1 MDFLRQLFGSGDFQP
16 HGFCYLWN
24 ARLVWLHAT
33 SDLLIALA
41 YLTIPVTL
49 VWFIRKR
56 RDLPFSWIFVCFG
69 VFIVACGATHVME
82 IWNLW
87 HANYWLAGVIKAVTA
102 AASIVT
108 ALLLI
113 RLVPQALDLPSPQQW
128 LFANAALQKEVQ
140 DRRELELNLR
150 ISESMYREH
159 AELLELTHDAI
170 FVRSLEKKILYWNR
184 AAERLYGWQ
193 REEVRGRITRE
204 FLHTIFPKPLE
215 EIQAEVFEK
224 GYWEGE
230 LVHTRRD
237 GTPITVSSRW
247 ALRVDAAGKP
257 ISILESNR
265 DISHSKQEEK
275 KFRNLLESAPDAMVI
290 VDRSGK
296 IQLINAQTEKL
307 FGYSREELLGQ
318 QVEILVPQRFHGEHS
333 THRESYSHSPKP
345 REMGAGSELYGRRK
359 DGTEFP
365 VEISLSPLETQE
377 GVLISSA
384 IRDIT
389 DRKRAETKFRDLL
402 ESAPDAIVIVNE
414 QGRIV
419 LTNAQTEKLFGY
431 PRHELLDQPVEIL
444 VPHRFHA
451 EHAGHRQNYSHSPR
465 PRAMGADLELYG
477 RRKDGT
483 EFPVEISLSPLETAK
498 GKLISSAIRDVS
510 DRRQAAE
517 ALKAS
522 EERLQL
528 ALEAAQLGV
537 WDLDLTNDRAF
548 RSLRHDQILGYDS
561 LQPEWGVQI
570 AIKHMVPEDRE
581 QFQSS
586 FAQALTTNTFSAEFR
601 VKSAR
606 DGSIH
611 WAFAQG
617 RVYRDKNGKPVR
629 MMGVVSD
636 TTARKQAEQ
645 QVERHRQELARS
657 NADLAAANQELE
669 AFSYSVSH
677 DLRAPLR
684 HIDGFARILKE
695 EHATELSEEAQRY
708 LDRVLHGA
716 NHMGHLVDD
725 LLNLAKIGRRDLAR
739 QRTKLDLLVREAL
752 ADLPGTENRS
762 VEWRVEPLPEVECD
776 PGLLK
781 LVFNNLLGNALKF
794 TRSRQPAVIEIGK
807 SESAGPTTI
816 FVRDNGVG
824 FDPKYADKLFGVFQR
839 LHRQEDFEG
848 TGVGLATV
856 QRIVRKH
863 GGEVW
868 AESEVDRGATFFF
881 SLGTRPATAPAPQ
894 PLEVSRA

>member
-1 MDFLRQLFGSGDFQP
+1 LDFLRQLFGSGDFQP

-24 ARLVWLHAT
+24 ARLVWLHAV

-41 YLTIPVTL
+41 YLTIPLTL
-49 VWFIRKR
+49 LWFIRKR
-56 RDLPFSWIFVCFG
+56 RDLPFNWIFVCFG
-69 VFIVACGATHVME
+69 VFIVACGSTHVME

-113 RLVPQALDLPSPQQW
+113 RLVPEALDLPSPQQW

-193 REEVRGRITRE
+193 REEVRGRITHE
-204 FLHTIFPKPLE
+204 FLHTVFPKPLP

-257 ISILESNR
+257 VSILESNR
-265 DISHSKQEEK
+265 NISHRKQEE
-275 KFRNLLESAPDAMVI
+275 
-290 VDRSGK
+290 
-296 IQLINAQTEKL
+296 Q
-307 FGYSREELLGQ
+307 
-318 QVEILVPQRFHGEHS
+318 
-333 THRESYSHSPKP
+333 
-345 REMGAGSELYGRRK
+345 
-359 DGTEFP
+359 
-365 VEISLSPLETQE
+365 
-377 GVLISSA
+377 
-384 IRDIT
+384 
-389 DRKRAETKFRDLL
+389 KFRDLL

-419 LTNAQTEKLFGY
+419 LTNAQTEKLFGH

-444 VPHRFHA
+444 VPHRFHG
-451 EHAGHRQNYSHSPR
+451 EHAGHRTAYAQSPR

-483 EFPVEISLSPLETAK
+483 EFPVEISLSPLETAD

-537 WDLDLTNDRAF
+537 WDLDLINDRAF
-548 RSLRHDQILGYDS
+548 RSLRHDQIFGYDS

-570 AIKHMVPEDRE
+570 AIKHIVPEDRE

-586 FAQALTTNTFSAEFR
+586 FDQALTTNSFSVEFR
-601 VKSAR
+601 VSGAQ
-606 DGSIH
+606 DYSIH

-617 RVYRDKNGKPVR
+617 RVYRDENGKPVR

-636 TTARKQAEQ
+636 TTARKEAER
-645 QVERHRQELARS
+645 QVERYRQELARS

-695 EHATELSEEAQRY
+695 EHAAELSEEAQRY
-708 LDRVLHGA
+708 LERILHGA

-725 LLNLAKIGRRDLAR
+725 LLKLAKIGRRDLAR

-762 VEWRVEPLPEVECD
+762 VEWRVEPLPEVDCD

-794 TRSRQPAVIEIGK
+794 TRGREPAVIEVG
-807 SESAGPTTI
+807 SSDSVGPTTV

-856 QRIVRKH
+856 QRIIRKH

-868 AESEVDRGATFFF
+868 AESELDRGATFFF
-881 SLGTRPATAPAPQ
+881 SLGARPATAPVPQ
-894 PLEVSRA
+894 ALEVSRA

>member
-1 MDFLRQLFGSGDFQP
+1 
-16 HGFCYLWN
+16 
-24 ARLVWLHAT
+24 
-33 SDLLIALA
+33 
-41 YLTIPVTL
+41 
-49 VWFIRKR
+49 
-56 RDLPFSWIFVCFG
+56 
-69 VFIVACGATHVME
+69 
-82 IWNLW
+82 
-87 HANYWLAGVIKAVTA
+87 
-102 AASIVT
+102 
-108 ALLLI
+108 
-113 RLVPQALDLPSPQQW
+113 
-128 LFANAALQKEVQ
+128 
-140 DRRELELNLR
+140 
-150 ISESMYREH
+150 
-159 AELLELTHDAI
+159 
-170 FVRSLEKKILYWNR
+170 
-184 AAERLYGWQ
+184 
-193 REEVRGRITRE
+193 
-204 FLHTIFPKPLE
+204 
-215 EIQAEVFEK
+215 
-224 GYWEGE
+224 
-230 LVHTRRD
+230 
-237 GTPITVSSRW
+237 VSSRW
-247 ALRVDAAGKP
+247 ALRADAAGTP
-257 ISILESNR
+257 LSILESNR
-265 DISHSKQEEK
+265 DVSHLKLEEQ

-290 VDRSGK
+290 VDRAGK
-296 IQLINAQTEKL
+296 IQLVNAQTEKL
-307 FGYSREELLGQ
+307 FGYTREELLGQ
-318 QVEILVPQRFHGEHS
+318 QVELLVPQRFHGEHS
-333 THRESYSHSPKP
+333 THRDKYSHSPKP
-345 REMGAGSELYGRRK
+345 REMGAGLELYGRRK
-359 DGTEFP
+359 DGSEFP
-365 VEISLSPLETQE
+365 VEISLSPLETPE
-377 GVLISSA
+377 GTLISSA

-389 DRKRAETKFRDLL
+389 DRKRAESKFRDLL

-431 PRHELLDQPVEIL
+431 PRQELLDQPVEIL
-444 VPHRFHA
+444 VPHRFHG
-451 EHAGHRQNYSHSPR
+451 EHAGHRENYSHAPR

-483 EFPVEISLSPLETAK
+483 EFPVEISLSPLETGE

-537 WDLDLTNDRAF
+537 WDLDLINDRAF
-548 RSLRHDQILGYDS
+548 RSLRHDQIFGYDS

-570 AIKHMVPEDRE
+570 ALKHIVPEDRE
-581 QFQSS
+581 QFQSC
-586 FAQALTTNTFSAEFR
+586 FDQALATNTFSAEFR
-601 VKSAR
+601 VRGAQ
-606 DGSIH
+606 DHSIH

-617 RVYRDKNGKPVR
+617 RVYRNENDKPVR

-636 TTARKQAEQ
+636 TTARKQAEHQ
-645 QVERHRQELARS
+645 IELHRQELARS
-657 NADLAAANQELE
+657 NTDLAAANQELE

-695 EHATELSEEAQRY
+695 EHAAELSEEAQRY

-762 VEWRVEPLPEVECD
+762 VEWRVEPLPEVDCD

-781 LVFNNLLGNALKF
+781 LVFNNLLSNALKF
-794 TRSRQPAVIEIGK
+794 TRSRQPAVIEIGT
-807 SESAGPTTI
+807 SDYAGPTTI

-856 QRIVRKH
+856 QRIIRKH

-881 SLGTRPATAPAPQ
+881 SLGARRATAPAPQ
-894 PLEVSRA
+894 PLEVSRV

>member
-1 MDFLRQLFGSGDFQP
+1 LDFLRQLFGSGDFQP

-24 ARLVWLHAT
+24 TRLVWLHAI
-33 SDLLIALA
+33 SDLVIALA
-41 YLTIPVTL
+41 YFAIPVTL

-69 VFIVACGATHVME
+69 VFIVACGASHVME

-87 HANYWLAGVIKAVTA
+87 HANYWLAGTIKAVTA

-150 ISESMYREH
+150 LSESMYREQ
-159 AELLELTHDAI
+159 AELLELTYDAI
-170 FVRSLEKKILYWNR
+170 FVRSLEKKIIYWNR
-184 AAERLYGWQ
+184 AAEKLYGWQ
-193 REEVRGRITRE
+193 KEEARGKITHE
-204 FLHTIFPKPLE
+204 LLHTVFPKPLP

-230 LVHTRRD
+230 LIHTGRD

-247 ALRVDAAGKP
+247 ALRTDAAGKP
-257 ISILESNR
+257 LSILESNR
-265 DISHSKQEEK
+265 DISHRKHEE
-275 KFRNLLESAPDAMVI
+275 
-290 VDRSGK
+290 
-296 IQLINAQTEKL
+296 Q
-307 FGYSREELLGQ
+307 
-318 QVEILVPQRFHGEHS
+318 
-333 THRESYSHSPKP
+333 
-345 REMGAGSELYGRRK
+345 
-359 DGTEFP
+359 
-365 VEISLSPLETQE
+365 
-377 GVLISSA
+377 
-384 IRDIT
+384 
-389 DRKRAETKFRDLL
+389 KFRDLL
-402 ESAPDAIVIVNE
+402 ESVPDAIVIVNE
-414 QGRIV
+414 QGRII

-431 PRHELLDQPVEIL
+431 PRLELLDQPVEIL
-444 VPHRFHA
+444 VPHRFHG

-477 RRKDGT
+477 SRKDGT
-483 EFPVEISLSPLETAK
+483 EFPVEISLSPLETWE

-510 DRRQAAE
+510 DRAQAAE

-537 WDLDLTNDRAF
+537 WDLDLIHDRAF
-548 RSLRHDQILGYDS
+548 RSLRHDQIFGYDS

-570 AIKHMVPEDRE
+570 AIKHIVPEDRE

-586 FAQALTTNTFSAEFR
+586 FAQALATNTFSAEFR
-601 VKSAR
+601 VIGAQDR
-606 DGSIH
+606 SIH
-611 WAFAQG
+611 WASAQG
-617 RVYRDKNGKPVR
+617 RVYRDGNDKPVR

-645 QVERHRQELARS
+645 RVERHRQELART
-657 NADLAAANQELE
+657 NADLAATNQELE

-695 EHATELSEEAQRY
+695 EHAAELSEEAQRY

-725 LLNLAKIGRRDLAR
+725 LLNLAKIGRKELVR
-739 QRTKLDLLVREAL
+739 QKTKLDLLVREAL

-762 VEWRVEPLPEVECD
+762 VEWRVEPLPEVDCD

-781 LVFNNLLGNALKF
+781 LVLNNLLGNALKF
-794 TRSRQPAVIEIGK
+794 TRSRQPAVIEIGT
-807 SESAGPTTI
+807 SDSAVPTTI

-856 QRIVRKH
+856 QRIIRKH

-868 AESEVDRGATFFF
+868 AESEVDRGAAFFF
-881 SLGTRPATAPAPQ
+881 SLGARPATSPVHQ
-894 PLEVSRA
+894 PVEVSRA

>member
-1 MDFLRQLFGSGDFQP
+1 
-16 HGFCYLWN
+16 
-24 ARLVWLHAT
+24 
-33 SDLLIALA
+33 
-41 YLTIPVTL
+41 
-49 VWFIRKR
+49 
-56 RDLPFSWIFVCFG
+56 
-69 VFIVACGATHVME
+69 
-82 IWNLW
+82 
-87 HANYWLAGVIKAVTA
+87 
-102 AASIVT
+102 
-108 ALLLI
+108 
-113 RLVPQALDLPSPQQW
+113 
-128 LFANAALQKEVQ
+128 
-140 DRRELELNLR
+140 LNLR
-150 ISESMYREH
+150 INESMYREQ

-184 AAERLYGWQ
+184 AAEKLYGWQ
-193 REEVRGRITRE
+193 KEEARGKITHE
-204 FLHTIFPKPLE
+204 LLHTVFSKPLP

-237 GTPITVSSRW
+237 GTLITVSSRW
-247 ALRVDAAGKP
+247 ALRTDATGKP
-257 ISILESNR
+257 VSILESNR
-265 DISHSKQEEK
+265 DI
-275 KFRNLLESAPDAMVI
+275 
-290 VDRSGK
+290 
-296 IQLINAQTEKL
+296 
-307 FGYSREELLGQ
+307 
-318 QVEILVPQRFHGEHS
+318 
-333 THRESYSHSPKP
+333 THRKHE
-345 REMGAGSELYGRRK
+345 E
-359 DGTEFP
+359 
-365 VEISLSPLETQE
+365 Q
-377 GVLISSA
+377 
-384 IRDIT
+384 
-389 DRKRAETKFRDLL
+389 KFRDLL

-431 PRHELLDQPVEIL
+431 PRHELLDQPVEVL

-451 EHAGHRQNYSHSPR
+451 EHAGHRQNYSQSPR
-465 PRAMGADLELYG
+465 PRAMEAGLELFG

-483 EFPVEISLSPLETAK
+483 EFPVEISLSPLETGE
-498 GKLISSAIRDVS
+498 GKFISSAIRDVS

-517 ALKAS
+517 ALRAS

-537 WDLDLTNDRAF
+537 WDLDLINDRAF
-548 RSLRHDQILGYDS
+548 RSLRHDQIFGYDS
-561 LQPEWGVQI
+561 LQPEWGVQT
-570 AIKHMVPEDRE
+570 ALKHIVPEDRE
-581 QFQSS
+581 QFQSN
-586 FAQALTTNTFSAEFR
+586 FAQALATDIFSTEFR
-601 VKSAR
+601 VRGAQ
-606 DGSIH
+606 DHSIH

-617 RVYRDKNGKPVR
+617 RVYRDGNDKPVR

-636 TTARKQAEQ
+636 TTARKQAEHQ
-645 QVERHRQELARS
+645 IELHRQELARS
-657 NADLAAANQELE
+657 NTDLAAANQELE

-695 EHATELSEEAQRY
+695 EHAAELSEEAQRY

-762 VEWRVEPLPEVECD
+762 VEWRVEPLPEVDCD

-794 TRSRQPAVIEIGK
+794 TRSRQPAVIEIGT
-807 SESAGPTTI
+807 SDSAGPTTI

-856 QRIVRKH
+856 QRIIRKH

-881 SLGTRPATAPAPQ
+881 SLGARPATALVPQ
-894 PLEVSRA
+894 PVEVSRA

>member
-24 ARLVWLHAT
+24 ARLVWLHAI

-69 VFIVACGATHVME
+69 VFIVACGATHVLE
-82 IWNLW
+82 VWNLW
-87 HANYWLAGVIKAVTA
+87 HANYWLAGVIKGITA

-108 ALLLI
+108 AILLI

-150 ISESMYREH
+150 ISESMYREQ

-193 REEVRGRITRE
+193 KEEARGKITHE
-204 FLHTIFPKPLE
+204 LLQTIFPKPLE
-215 EIQAEVFEK
+215 EIQAHVFEK

-230 LVHTRRD
+230 LIHTGRD
-237 GTPITVSSRW
+237 GAQITVSSRW
-247 ALRVDAAGKP
+247 ALRVDPAGKP
-257 ISILESNR
+257 LSILESNR
-265 DISHSKQEEK
+265 DISHRKVEEA
-275 KFRNLLESAPDAMVI
+275 KFRNLLE
-290 VDRSGK
+290 
-296 IQLINAQTEKL
+296 L
-307 FGYSREELLGQ
+307 
-318 QVEILVPQRFHGEHS
+318 
-333 THRESYSHSPKP
+333 
-345 REMGAGSELYGRRK
+345 
-359 DGTEFP
+359 
-365 VEISLSPLETQE
+365 
-377 GVLISSA
+377 
-384 IRDIT
+384 
-389 DRKRAETKFRDLL
+389 
-402 ESAPDAIVIVNE
+402 APDAIVIVNE

-431 PRHELLDQPVEIL
+431 PRQELLHEPIEIL
-444 VPHRFHA
+444 IPSRFHGQ
-451 EHAGHRQNYSHSPR
+451 HAGHRTGYAHSPR
-465 PRAMGADLELYG
+465 PRAMGAGLELYG
-477 RRKDGT
+477 RRKNGT
-483 EFPVEISLSPLETAK
+483 EFPVEVSLSPLETED
-498 GKLISSAIRDVS
+498 GRLVSSAIRDVS

-548 RSLRHDQILGYDS
+548 RSLRHDQIFGYDS

-570 AIKHMVPEDRE
+570 ALKHIVPEDRE

-586 FAQALTTNTFSAEFR
+586 FAQALASNIFSTEFR
-601 VKSAR
+601 VRGAQ
-606 DGSIH
+606 DHSIH

-617 RVYRDKNGKPVR
+617 RVYRDENGKPVR

-636 TTARKQAEQ
+636 TTARKQAEHQ
-645 QVERHRQELARS
+645 IELHRQELARS

-695 EHATELSEEAQRY
+695 EHAAELSEEAQRY

-725 LLNLAKIGRRDLAR
+725 LLNLAKIGRRELVR
-739 QRTKLDLLVREAL
+739 QRTKLDLLVRETL
-752 ADLPGTENRS
+752 ADLPETENRN
-762 VEWRVEPLPEVECD
+762 VEWRVEPLPEVDCD

-794 TRSRQPAVIEIGK
+794 TRGREPAVIEIGATD
-807 SESAGPTTI
+807 SVGPATV

-824 FDPKYADKLFGVFQR
+824 FDPKYSDKLFGVFQR

-881 SLGTRPATAPAPQ
+881 SLGARPATAPVPQ
-894 PLEVSRA
+894 ALEVSRA

>member
-1 MDFLRQLFGSGDFQP
+1 
-16 HGFCYLWN
+16 
-24 ARLVWLHAT
+24 
-33 SDLLIALA
+33 
-41 YLTIPVTL
+41 
-49 VWFIRKR
+49 
-56 RDLPFSWIFVCFG
+56 
-69 VFIVACGATHVME
+69 
-82 IWNLW
+82 
-87 HANYWLAGVIKAVTA
+87 
-102 AASIVT
+102 
-108 ALLLI
+108 
-113 RLVPQALDLPSPQQW
+113 
-128 LFANAALQKEVQ
+128 
-140 DRRELELNLR
+140 
-150 ISESMYREH
+150 
-159 AELLELTHDAI
+159 
-170 FVRSLEKKILYWNR
+170 
-184 AAERLYGWQ
+184 
-193 REEVRGRITRE
+193 
-204 FLHTIFPKPLE
+204 
-215 EIQAEVFEK
+215 
-224 GYWEGE
+224 
-230 LVHTRRD
+230 
-237 GTPITVSSRW
+237 
-247 ALRVDAAGKP
+247 
-257 ISILESNR
+257 
-265 DISHSKQEEK
+265 
-275 KFRNLLESAPDAMVI
+275 
-290 VDRSGK
+290 
-296 IQLINAQTEKL
+296 
-307 FGYSREELLGQ
+307 
-318 QVEILVPQRFHGEHS
+318 
-333 THRESYSHSPKP
+333 
-345 REMGAGSELYGRRK
+345 MGAG
-359 DGTEFP
+359 
-365 VEISLSPLETQE
+365 
-377 GVLISSA
+377 
-384 IRDIT
+384 
-389 DRKRAETKFRDLL
+389 
-402 ESAPDAIVIVNE
+402 
-414 QGRIV
+414 
-419 LTNAQTEKLFGY
+419 
-431 PRHELLDQPVEIL
+431 
-444 VPHRFHA
+444 
-451 EHAGHRQNYSHSPR
+451 
-465 PRAMGADLELYG
+465 LELYG
-477 RRKDGT
+477 LRKDGT

-548 RSLRHDQILGYDS
+548 RSLRHDQIFGYDS

-586 FAQALTTNTFSAEFR
+586 FAQALATNTFSAEFR

-606 DGSIH
+606 DGSTH

-617 RVYRDKNGKPVR
+617 RVYRDENGKPVR

-636 TTARKQAEQ
+636 TTARKQAEE

-752 ADLPGTENRS
+752 ADLPGTEKRS
-762 VEWRVEPLPEVECD
+762 VEWRVEPLPEVDCD

-794 TRSRQPAVIEIGK
+794 TRSRQPAVIEICTLDTSGV
-807 SESAGPTTI
+807 TTI

-881 SLGTRPATAPAPQ
+881 SLGARAATALVPQ
-894 PLEVSRA
+894 PVEVSRA